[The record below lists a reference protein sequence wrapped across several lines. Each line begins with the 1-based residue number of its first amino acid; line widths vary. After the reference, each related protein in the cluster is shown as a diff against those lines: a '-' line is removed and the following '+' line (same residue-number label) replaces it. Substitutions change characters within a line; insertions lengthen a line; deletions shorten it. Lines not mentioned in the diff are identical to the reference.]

1 MNSVPLDTATTLENL
16 TVADAAL
23 PGVVTC
29 DPTASISTLAASML
43 IHDVRAVMVRSAG
56 GAALLVT
63 DLELVRAGLTRPLQT
78 PAREL
83 AREHAVSVT
92 SDTMLGQAVSKMSE
106 LYVDHILVT
115 DSASGEPRAVLSSF
129 DVATAV
135 VGGRRRRPQAR
146 LPVPGRSSTGDDPLS
161 STSVLTVMQMGVVS
175 CNPGVAILTVARCM
189 VERHIHCVAVAG
201 VGAGGSHEG
210 HFEFGLV
217 DDMDIVQAANRRALA
232 ESAGSIAVD
241 APLAVTEGD
250 SIEHAARMMVDES
263 ARHTVVIGSNGLPT
277 GMISTRDIAWMLA
290 GATRPKGV
298 NAPVA

>member
-1 MNSVPLDTATTLENL
+1 MTSVPVDTTTTFENT
-16 TVADAAL
+16 TVADATL

-29 DPTASISTLAASML
+29 DPTASISTIAASMV
-43 IHDVRAVMVRSAG
+43 IHDVRAVVVRSAG

-63 DLELVRAGLTRPLQT
+63 ELDLVRAALTRPFQT
-78 PAREL
+78 PARDV
-83 AREHAVSVT
+83 AREHAVSVA
-92 SDTMLGQAVSKMSE
+92 SDTMLGPAVSKMSE

-115 DSASGEPRAVLSSF
+115 DSGSGEPRAVLSSF

-146 LPVPGRSSTGDDPLS
+146 LPVPARSSAGADPLS

-175 CNPGVAILTVARCM
+175 CNPGVSILTIARCM
-189 VERHIHCVAVAG
+189 VQRHIHCVAVAG
-201 VGAGGSHEG
+201 VGAGGSREG

-250 SIEHAARMMVDES
+250 SIEHAARMMVDEA
-263 ARHTVVIGSNGLPT
+263 ARHAVVIGSNGLPS
-277 GMISTRDIAWMLA
+277 GMISTRDLAWMLA
-290 GATRPKGV
+290 GASRL
-298 NAPVA
+298 